1 MWQDVEG
8 VTEFQNL
15 ACSINYDKCDV
26 RNEAAQIFGSET
38 NNQKVCMGNV
48 INEDLACSIN
58 YDKCDGINEAAR
70 IFGLET
76 NNQRV

>member
-1 MWQDVEG
+1 MWQEVEG

-38 NNQKVCMGNV
+38 NNQKVYGKH
-48 INEDLACSIN
+48 
-58 YDKCDGINEAAR
+58 YK
-70 IFGLET
+70 
-76 NNQRV
+76 